1 MKLHLLASPMNR
13 VALLALGV
21 LGSQSALALT
31 IPSNANC
38 YANNDSGYDTWI
50 ANNSAFGTLSANYYY
65 SNNTAY
71 YETGTGT
78 FRTIPPA
85 SVAPLNSG
93 STNSYCYHDS
103 GDREGNWLSYSIG
116 STSYT
121 FQLQFAGSS
130 DYNLN
135 FSPISK
141 WTTTGTCPGETD
153 VSWMG
158 VVTAVNTDA
167 TQTICNDDY
176 ILTIVTSSGV
186 GGSDAGATFSIMDNP
201 AGNASGSQ
209 SGSSMYAT
217 SAPSR
222 SMMASA
228 ANYGV
233 ASRIFNKTR
242 WSVVRN
248 PETLALSGMSYAA
261 DGLQHGQFVHCTFD
275 SDDGNADIY
284 SRQSTYQC
292 QVAAPCTAGQCGPET
307 WRTMTEVVKI
317 PGTFFDRPPTN
328 NPNLK
333 LLTPPVGGDADI
345 RKALELLP
353 TVTERKIHQTP
364 DGKMKVL
371 SVNLL
376 KQEWLLAYDGQHLFA
391 AVPHNQM
398 GQPRFVQCNQTA
410 ETEQNVTMDCLEAYR
425 CHFSPCTDP
434 WSPVAAITL
443 PKSLLSLPVTPT
455 SSGGGGC
462 VLTPNAPFDPLFPA
476 LGIGALWYLGRR
488 RQQR

>member
-1 MKLHLLASPMNR
+1 
-13 VALLALGV
+13 
-21 LGSQSALALT
+21 
-31 IPSNANC
+31 
-38 YANNDSGYDTWI
+38 
-50 ANNSAFGTLSANYYY
+50 
-65 SNNTAY
+65 
-71 YETGTGT
+71 
-78 FRTIPPA
+78 
-85 SVAPLNSG
+85 
-93 STNSYCYHDS
+93 
-103 GDREGNWLSYSIG
+103 
-116 STSYT
+116 
-121 FQLQFAGSS
+121 
-130 DYNLN
+130 
-135 FSPISK
+135 
-141 WTTTGTCPGETD
+141 
-153 VSWMG
+153 
-158 VVTAVNTDA
+158 
-167 TQTICNDDY
+167 
-176 ILTIVTSSGV
+176 V
-186 GGSDAGATFSIMDNP
+186 GGNDAGVTFSIMDNP

-209 SGSSMYAT
+209 SGSSAYAT
-217 SAPSR
+217 SAQSR
-222 SMMASA
+222 SIMASA
-228 ANYGV
+228 ANYDV

-248 PETLALSGMSYAA
+248 PETLAFSGMSYDA

-328 NPNLK
+328 NPKLK

-376 KQEWLLAYDGQHLFA
+376 KQEWLLTYDGQHLFA

-410 ETEQNVTMDCLEAYR
+410 ETEQQVKMDCLEKEEKE
-425 CHFSPCTDP
+425 D
-434 WSPVAAITL
+434 IE
-443 PKSLLSLPVTPT
+443 
-455 SSGGGGC
+455 
-462 VLTPNAPFDPLFPA
+462 D
-476 LGIGALWYLGRR
+476 
-488 RQQR
+488 